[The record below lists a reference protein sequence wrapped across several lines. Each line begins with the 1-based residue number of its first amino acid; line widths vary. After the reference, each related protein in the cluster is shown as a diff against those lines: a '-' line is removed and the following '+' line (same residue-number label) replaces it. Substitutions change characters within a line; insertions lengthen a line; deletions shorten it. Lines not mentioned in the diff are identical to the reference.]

1 MKKFKCLVCGSTNVQ
16 IQAWINPNTKEYIES
31 CGDDEGWREGCNIT
45 SVCKMKDDVVLTKED
60 MQ

>member
-31 CGDDEGWREGCNIT
+31 CGDDEGWCEDC
-45 SVCKMKDDVVLTKED
+45 ED
-60 MQ
+60 MMPLMEFDDDNK